1 MKKIIILI
9 AVLLTLGASKA
20 VAQKFAYVDTEYILD
35 LIPEYRS
42 AQKQLDALSEE
53 WQKEMERKMA
63 ELEKA
68 EKEFA
73 AEQILMSDEMKKK
86 RVEELKQKQE
96 ELRDYRNKKFGFEG
110 ELFKKRQ
117 ELVKPI
123 QDKVFDAIQ
132 KLAKARA
139 YDFIFAKGGE
149 VVMLYTNAKY
159 DMSNDVLF
167 ELGIAI
173 DKSTKPK
180 QNNPDPSNT
189 GTKP

>member
-180 QNNPDPSNT
+180 QNNPDPNT